1 MTLDRVE
8 MGEGY
13 LGSAFFTCKMP
24 AFTRNAFNV
33 AHGGALT
40 TYVDIAT
47 TAALYGFDIK
57 RRTQVS
63 AKLDMEFMSACDI
76 DQEILIEARV
86 NRVGKGLAFTEGR
99 LTDLK
104 TQ

>member
-8 MGEGY
+8 LGEGY
-13 LGSAFFTCKMP
+13 LGSVYFKCVMPDFTK
-24 AFTRNAFNV
+24 NAFNV

-47 TAALYGFDIK
+47 TAALYAFDEK
-57 RRTQVS
+57 RRTNVS
-63 AKLDMEFMSACDI
+63 AKLDMEFMQACEI
-76 DQEILIEARV
+76 GQEISIEARV
-86 NRVGKGLAFTEGR
+86 NRIGKGIAFSEGR

-104 TQ
+104 T